1 MIILRPDIPA
11 WGMKDKRASDRL
23 APDRLVSGRLPA
35 PDKPVSGRLPA
46 PDKPVWADIQLPG
59 PRKRAEQSRST
70 VRITIWIFPIE
81 QPLMMFDVTTFM
93 LELILHLI
101 LELSN
106 WWMLSYLLGFIYWF
120 SSSTQWFTPLQRGGP
135 SNPCWYSPVVTH
147 RPEFHWSFHLFF
159 SYRQVQLIRSSC
171 LLQ

>member
-11 WGMKDKRASDRL
+11 WGMKDKRASGRL

-70 VRITIWIFPIE
+70 VRITI
-81 QPLMMFDVTTFM
+81 
-93 LELILHLI
+93 
-101 LELSN
+101 
-106 WWMLSYLLGFIYWF
+106 
-120 SSSTQWFTPLQRGGP
+120 
-135 SNPCWYSPVVTH
+135 
-147 RPEFHWSFHLFF
+147 
-159 SYRQVQLIRSSC
+159 
-171 LLQ
+171 